1 MPSEATVD
9 RNAVWVAPSKPDL
22 EIEVTT
28 LPPIFVVGERAD
40 RYRLVKL
47 LDGRHG
53 IDGDWSVHVR
63 QFGQHRRHRLGCV
76 PL

>member
-28 LPPIFVVGERAD
+28 LEPSTPCAQLAVAFDEAIPSLR
-40 RYRLVKL
+40 KK
-47 LDGRHG
+47 
-53 IDGDWSVHVR
+53 
-63 QFGQHRRHRLGCV
+63 
-76 PL
+76 